1 MKKNLLKKTIL
12 IGICMLIILSAE
24 TLPLRAAEE
33 KVTFIDFSWDSVQ
46 IHNRIAGYIIT
57 HGYGRETDYMFAE
70 SLPGLLGIERGDAQ
84 IIMELWAD
92 NVHEWWQKAQEKG
105 KVISLGENF
114 PNAPQGWYV
123 PTYVIKGDQARKLL
137 PVAPHLK
144 SVKDLPKYWKL
155 FKDLE
160 EPSKGRFYN
169 GPAGWKVHSINLD
182 KLKAY
187 NLYKTYEAFDP
198 GSQTALASVIAS
210 AYEKGEPVLA
220 YYWEPTAIMGKYS
233 MTKLE
238 EPPYN
243 KKTWETTRKC
253 AFPSAKVLILA
264 NSQFALSNPDI
275 AEFLKR
281 YQTTI
286 DQNNKALAYMRDTNS
301 TVMETAIWFLKTYSR
316 VWKEWVQDEVIIKK
330 IETALEKG
338 DILG

>member
-1 MKKNLLKKTIL
+1 MVIA
-12 IGICMLIILSAE
+12 LSLGAS
-24 TLPLRAAEE
+24 PLRAEE
-33 KVTFIDFSWDSVQ
+33 EEVTFIDFSWDSVQ

-57 HGYGRETDYMFAE
+57 YGYGKDTDYMFAE
-70 SLPGLLGIERGDAQ
+70 SLPGLLGIERGDAH
-84 IIMELWAD
+84 ITMELWAD
-92 NVHEWWQKAQEKG
+92 NIHEWWQEAQREG
-105 KVISLGENF
+105 KVVSLGENF
-114 PNAPQGWYV
+114 PDAPQGWYV
-123 PTYVIKGDQARKLL
+123 ATYVIKGDKARKLQ
-137 PVAPHLK
+137 PVAPLLK
-144 SVKDLPKYWKL
+144 NVKDLPKYWKL
-155 FKDLE
+155 FRDPE

-169 GPAGWKVHSINLD
+169 GPAGWKVHCINLD

-198 GSQTALASVIAS
+198 GSQTALASAIAS

-253 AFPSAKVLILA
+253 AFPSVKVLILA

-286 DQNNKALAYMRDTNS
+286 GQNNRALAYMRDTGA
-301 TVMETAIWFLKTYSR
+301 TVTETAIWFLKTYSS
-316 VWKEWVQDEVIIKK
+316 VWKEWVQDKKIIKK

-338 DILG
+338 DTLE